1 MDQVAFE
8 AIKASIKEMDSNQ
21 LSELFSAVAEAK
33 GIIVACAAYKEYF
46 DDTLKE
52 NNKPPLT
59 DDEWKMFREKLFE
72 DDYVDSI
79 RSRWWD
85 ARNGVM
91 EEHIRQNWDNDED
104 NYQEADEEI
113 TVSE

>member
-1 MDQVAFE
+1 MDPAAFE
-8 AIKASIKEMDSNQ
+8 AIKSSLKEMNSEQ
-21 LSELFSAVAEAK
+21 LSTLFSAVADAK
-33 GIIVACAAYKEYF
+33 GIIVACAAYKEDF

-59 DDEWKMFREKLFE
+59 NDEWKLFREKLFE

-91 EEHIRQNWDNDED
+91 EEHVRNNWED
-104 NYQEADEEI
+104 DEE
-113 TVSE
+113 SEQEDTSQN